1 MTHTPSIARIIRA
14 AKNWRQHEMVYVA
27 TRAGCR
33 TGDEQMAKVFSDN
46 ALTELRMAVDA
57 LDASPSEV
65 DEWIACSERM
75 PPDDE
80 MVVIYTNMGNLAE
93 DWVDKDTGDFLNY
106 PFLDESH
113 ARSATHWRPALEP
126 PTTKGAP

>member
-1 MTHTPSIARIIRA
+1 MSHIPAIARLIAAVKDLIRSGPELGEAHTAELSASIAA
-14 AKNWRQHEMVYVA
+14 
-27 TRAGCR
+27 
-33 TGDEQMAKVFSDN
+33 F
-46 ALTELRMAVDA
+46 
-57 LDASPSEV
+57 DASPSEV
-65 DEWIACSERM
+65 DEWIAWIACSERL